1 MKTSKLSGLII
12 ISFFLSLIFFG
23 FSNVYAQ
30 CKDDNLTILKSLGFK
45 GWNGVTPEHIAEL
58 KATYQRAFNST
69 NPKCNENGDGKL
81 SLKEYINC
89 AGYGGPGMLS
99 GIFNAADRN
108 KDGYMTEHEY
118 VENRILTDECKRI
131 YCAMKKSGCLRC
143 VPYCTP
149 PFPPEKNPAN
159 ALSLT
164 DFAANTD
171 FGECTEQV
179 FNMFDRNEAHG
190 IWQLE
195 WLRVWG
201 HLARENATLNIEK
214 AKVSWDDS
222 NIELKGE
229 FIPLKKKSWE
239 DNPFGIVIVIL
250 AGKKVV
256 EQRVDFKISGDKLE
270 YKDEKN
276 LNGNI
281 GEFEVDCEGE
291 VAGVKL
297 KIAVNS
303 KLFPEGAGSSPAKLE
318 CILRVGDDTY
328 LATGSDLI
336 GI

>member
-1 MKTSKLSGLII
+1 MKNSKLSGLII

-58 KATYQRAFNST
+58 KATYQRAFNF
-69 NPKCNENGDGKL
+69 
-81 SLKEYINC
+81 NC

-179 FNMFDRNEAHG
+179 
-190 IWQLE
+190 LE

-201 HLARENATLNIEK
+201 HWARENATLNIEK

-229 FIPLKKKSWE
+229 FIPLKKKSWV
-239 DNPFGIVIVIL
+239 DNPYGIAIVIL

-256 EQRVDFKISGDKLE
+256 EQRVDFEISGDKLE

-336 GI
+336 GIR